1 MEKSEDLEETQ
12 TISPLDLDEEN
23 ENKKKKP
30 SKKTIIIAS
39 TIAAIAVLAGVGGY
53 AYASNSAYDSYA
65 SRVESAKESDSKLV
79 KKIAEAQSLVKAT
92 KESDVLDKTVL
103 DSLSKSVKTGE
114 TRKGIPDVGNVAK
127 WNLWSISK
135 AKTIISNDM
144 TEADD
149 SINAIG
155 KAMRGVEASK
165 TAKQVKDAKAALD
178 KTITDAENL
187 YKNSEGKVQDNKT
200 RESLKTA
207 IDNAKKT
214 SSDKKAD
221 VKSLTA
227 ANDTLSKAVKSVN
240 DSKNAKAQADAQKQA
255 QEQAQQ
261 AQAQAQSVGTPSGG
275 YSGYAYPNVGG
286 SYSGGT
292 SQSAPSYS
300 NTGSPSGGSVGGG
313 TSNGGTWD
321 WKNAKDSVGGG
332 FSPITKDNINPDGS
346 ATGGGDSH
354 GNMW

>member
-1 MEKSEDLEETQ
+1 MRQYRNMRESRDKQAQKNTKHS
-12 TISPLDLDEEN
+12 
-23 ENKKKKP
+23 NKNV
-30 SKKTIIIAS
+30 IIAAS
-39 TIAAIAVLAGVGGY
+39 AIAAIVVITGIGSGY
-53 AYASNSAYDSYA
+53 AYASNTAYDSYE
-65 SRVESAKESDSKLV
+65 SQLESAKEVDSKLA

-92 KESDVLDKTVL
+92 KETDVLDKTTL
-103 DSLSKSVKTGE
+103 TSLNESLKTGE
-114 TRKGIPDVGNVAK
+114 SRKGVPDSGNAAK
-127 WNLWSISK
+127 WNLWSVSK
-135 AKTIISNDM
+135 AKAIVSNDM
-144 TEADD
+144 TEAAD

-165 TAKQVKDAKAALD
+165 TAKQVKDAKDALD

-187 YKNSEGKVQDNKT
+187 YKDSEGKVQDNKT

-214 SSDKKAD
+214 SGDKKAD

-227 ANDTLSKAVKSVN
+227 ANDTLSKAVKAVN
-240 DSKNAKAQADAQKQA
+240 DSKNAKAQTDAQKQA

-286 SYSGGT
+286 SYSGRT
-292 SQSAPSYS
+292 SQSTPSYS
-300 NTGSPSGGSVGGG
+300 NTGSPSGGSVSGG

-321 WKNAKDSVGGG
+321 WKNAKDSMGGG
-332 FSPITKDNINPDGS
+332 FRPITKDNINPDGS
-346 ATGGGDSH
+346 VTIGGDSH
-354 GNMW
+354 GNGW

>member
-1 MEKSEDLEETQ
+1 MRESRDKQAQKNTKHS
-12 TISPLDLDEEN
+12 
-23 ENKKKKP
+23 NKNV
-30 SKKTIIIAS
+30 IIAAS
-39 TIAAIAVLAGVGGY
+39 TIAAIVVLAGVGGY

-65 SRVESAKESDSKLV
+65 SRVESAKETDSKLV

-103 DSLSKSVKTGE
+103 DSLNKSVKTSE

-144 TEADD
+144 TEAND

-155 KAMRGVEASK
+155 KAIGKVEASK
-165 TAKQVKDAKAALD
+165 TAKQVKDAKDTLD

-187 YKNSEGKVQDNKT
+187 YKDSEGKVQDNKT
-200 RESLKTA
+200 RESLKTT

-227 ANDTLSKAVKSVN
+227 ANDTLSKAVKAVN

-286 SYSGGT
+286 SYSGRA

-300 NTGSPSGGSVGGG
+300 NTGSPSGGSVSGG

>member
-1 MEKSEDLEETQ
+1 MAEEKNTPDASEKSG
-12 TISPLDLDEEN
+12 
-23 ENKKKKP
+23 KKR
-30 SKKTIIIAS
+30 TIIIAAV
-39 TIAAIAVLAGVGGY
+39 AAVVVFAGVGGY
-53 AYASNSAYDSYA
+53 AYASNSAYDSYG
-65 SRVESAKESDSKLV
+65 SRVESAKETDSKLV

-103 DSLSKSVKTGE
+103 DSLSKSVKTSE

-127 WNLWSISK
+127 WNLWSVSK

-144 TEADD
+144 TEAND

-155 KAMRGVEASK
+155 KAMGKVESSK
-165 TAKQVKDAKAALD
+165 TAKQVKDAKDALD
-178 KTITDAENL
+178 KTVESAESL
-187 YKNSEGKVQDNKT
+187 YKDSEGKVQDDKT

-214 SSDKKAD
+214 SGDKKAD
-221 VKSLTA
+221 VKSLTT

-300 NTGSPSGGSVGGG
+300 NTGSPSGGSASSG